1 MTVQN
6 LSAELQLQ
14 FISYIQ
20 RLVAEGEFSAT
31 YKFALLNAIADI
43 CIETPQ
49 NGFSRKLEIPFT
61 RIIEKMIQ
69 LYWDQASLYNMNDS
83 ETPNILYQNS
93 ASQVKIIKT
102 INQLKATGTHSFSM
116 FLRAPF
122 RIETVKSLFD
132 SIKTGPIE
140 RLQTLSGQCDAF
152 LYPIHFKRSASQSYS
167 IVLNEGIADCFR
179 KFYDLVIHIAR
190 NAWTKKVIS
199 INKKK
204 GILSNNP
211 SVEAFLFSN
220 DRKNLSSILP
230 VLTEIQSNKCFY
242 CQKAVSSPDESN
254 VDHFIPFSRYSNDTA
269 HNFVMAH
276 ASCNNAKS
284 DYLAAFEHRDRWLR
298 QNLDTYRHV
307 IDEELKQHVHSEPAL
322 SLAIS
327 NWAYAQANEIN
338 AKLWIS
344 KNEYQT
350 IRGNPHLDMVAE

>member
-14 FISYIQ
+14 FIGYIQ
-20 RLVAEGEFSAT
+20 RLVVEGDFSAT
-31 YKFALLNAIADI
+31 YKFALLNALADI

-49 NGFSRKLEIPFT
+49 NGFSSKLEIPFN

-69 LYWDQASLYNMNDS
+69 LYWDQASPFNTSNS

-93 ASQVKIIKT
+93 ASQVKIITT
-102 INQLKATGTHSFSM
+102 INKLKANGTHSFSL
-116 FLRAPF
+116 FLRAPV
-122 RIETVKSLFD
+122 RIETIKSLFD

-152 LYPIHFKRSASQSYS
+152 LYPIQFKSSASQSYS

-190 NAWTKKVIS
+190 NAWAKKVVS

-204 GILSNNP
+204 GILNNNP

-230 VLTEIQSNKCFY
+230 ILTDIQSNKCFY
-242 CQKAVSSPDESN
+242 CQKTISSSDESN

-276 ASCNNAKS
+276 ARCNNSKS
-284 DYLAAFEHRDRWLR
+284 DYLAAFVHRDRWLQ
-298 QNLDTYRHV
+298 QNLDTYRRV
-307 IDEELKQHVHSEPAL
+307 IDEELKLHVHSDPDL
-322 SLAIS
+322 TLAIS
-327 NWAYAQANEIN
+327 NWAYSQASDIN
-338 AKLWIS
+338 ARLWIA

-350 IRGNPHLDMVAE
+350 IKVNPYLDMVAE